1 VSPPPIVC
9 TRDNTTPW
17 VIAAVGLALGEG
29 DFSPSAFVDVCVIVL
44 PSWMSV
50 LFFAIPS
57 SIITLTF
64 HFVASHEVGC

>member
-1 VSPPPIVC
+1 MSPPPIVC

-17 VIAAVGLALGEG
+17 VVVAVGFALGEG
-29 DFSPSAFVDVCVIVL
+29 DFSPSALVDVYVIVL

-57 SIITLTF
+57 AVITF
-64 HFVASHEVGC
+64 KFYFVA

>member
-1 VSPPPIVC
+1 MSPPPIVC

-17 VIAAVGLALGEG
+17 VIAAVGFALGEG
-29 DFSPSAFVDVCVIVL
+29 DFSPTPL
-44 PSWMSV
+44 WMSV